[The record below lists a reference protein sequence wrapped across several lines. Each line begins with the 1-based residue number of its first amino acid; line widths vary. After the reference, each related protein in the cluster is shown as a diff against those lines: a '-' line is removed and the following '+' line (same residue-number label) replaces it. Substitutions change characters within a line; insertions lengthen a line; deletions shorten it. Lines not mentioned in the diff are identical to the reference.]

1 MRTRFRTLS
10 SRWATGRLEVASVKH
25 SSRHLVMRI
34 HINDKGNA
42 RPLAVIE
49 IKDQDIYRLADAL
62 VDTVE
67 SFHHGQE
74 PEEESP
80 C

>member
-10 SRWATGRLEVASVKH
+10 SRWATGRLEVASVKRF
-25 SSRHLVMRI
+25 SRHLVMRI
-34 HINDKGNA
+34 HINGKDSD
-42 RPLAVIE
+42 RPLAAFE
-49 IKDQDIYRLADAL
+49 IKDQDIYRLADAI
-62 VDTVE
+62 VDAVE

>member
-1 MRTRFRTLS
+1 MRTRFRTFPK
-10 SRWATGRLEVASVKH
+10 RWATGRLEVASVKR

-34 HINDKGNA
+34 HVNDKDNA

-62 VDTVE
+62 VDAVE
-67 SFHHGQE
+67 NFHHDEQ
-74 PEEESP
+74 PEEESS

>member
-10 SRWATGRLEVASVKH
+10 SRWATGRLEVASVKR

-34 HINDKGNA
+34 HINGKDNA

-62 VDTVE
+62 VDAVE
-67 SFHHGQE
+67 NFHHNQK
-74 PEEESP
+74 PEEESS